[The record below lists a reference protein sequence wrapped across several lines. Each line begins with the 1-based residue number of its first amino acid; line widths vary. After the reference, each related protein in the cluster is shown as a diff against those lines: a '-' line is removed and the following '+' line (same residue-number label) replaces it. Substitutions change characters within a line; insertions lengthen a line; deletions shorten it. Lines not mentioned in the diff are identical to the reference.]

1 MSSPR
6 GTQASNLP
14 STDPQHSRKFSN
26 DAHASVTVK
35 NAMTNH
41 DLEYFEQMIQ
51 QCNED
56 LMKPLMQRRAGKI
69 KDDPVEEIQE
79 LYNEIKDSEKK
90 FKKVIEITCKNKLY
104 LIDLFRIYD

>member
-1 MSSPR
+1 
-6 GTQASNLP
+6 
-14 STDPQHSRKFSN
+14 
-26 DAHASVTVK
+26 
-35 NAMTNH
+35 
-41 DLEYFEQMIQ
+41 
-51 QCNED
+51 
-56 LMKPLMQRRAGKI
+56 MKPLMQRRAGKI